1 MRLFLFLLFP
11 FVEVYL
17 FIQVGDNFGY
27 LAAFAGLILAFVA
40 GANLLRFTKARSAQN
55 LVDAFASAQT
65 SQTAPAAAM
74 GTVMAQMAAAV
85 LLMIPGYLSDLLA
98 LLILFPLTRSL
109 LMLVL
114 IKRVM
119 KSGSMKFGFGPSR
132 PGQKT
137 LLAIRLISNPKATCS
152 KARRQRL
159 NPKIRRSKRR
169 IER

>member
-132 PGQKT
+132 PGQQ
-137 LLAIRLISNPKATCS
+137 NPFGDPFDQQSKGNVFEGEATEVKS
-152 KARRQRL
+152 EDSQ
-159 NPKIRRSKRR
+159 
-169 IER
+169 IEKKD